1 MTPFWVA
8 LFLAFWSSAT
18 PRKAP
23 CWNLLARL
31 PVPSTAGWF
40 PLASFGGVP
49 SNSMTASFILSRM
62 ARITLTSSIND
73 TYLRNS
79 CSYCLN
85 SNGALSGKWLGT
97 TLSYSGA
104 NRWTVGCST
113 ATAFSESESFARI
126 SAIKI
131 TPPSIAF
138 LPMSSCLLTMSP
150 NSLAFLSAS
159 CFLSFIIS
167 MFTSLISVVSWSCLF
182 CSLSISVLFLLNS
195 SFIVSTSLTLFRIF
209 LWLFMASSVFL
220 STVKMPL
227 LLAVSTLA
235 CTLSISSLASSEVR
249 VLFFLRTSTTSPPRF
264 WAPMALALTVTGSE
278 MSNLPAAID
287 SIMLVSPMWQT
298 IPGSPHIVWLSWM
311 TGPPLAFLLFLLPSA
326 TSGSEAS
333 FVELFDFLRYNLG
346 LLQNFVPS
354 GIPNSANAP
363 FLYLMICFSPGMVL
377 MAKTS
382 VTTLFKGSMS
392 TPTFH
397 WTLFMTVDLA
407 TNSGS
412 ISQNSLKNLTPP
424 VARSNGDWRTTDTTA
439 RMMALRQSVLSS
451 LLYNM

>member
-1 MTPFWVA
+1 
-8 LFLAFWSSAT
+8 
-18 PRKAP
+18 
-23 CWNLLARL
+23 
-31 PVPSTAGWF
+31 
-40 PLASFGGVP
+40 
-49 SNSMTASFILSRM
+49 
-62 ARITLTSSIND
+62 
-73 TYLRNS
+73 
-79 CSYCLN
+79 
-85 SNGALSGKWLGT
+85 
-97 TLSYSGA
+97 
-104 NRWTVGCST
+104 
-113 ATAFSESESFARI
+113 
-126 SAIKI
+126 
-131 TPPSIAF
+131 
-138 LPMSSCLLTMSP
+138 
-150 NSLAFLSAS
+150 
-159 CFLSFIIS
+159 

-249 VLFFLRTSTTSPPRF
+249 VLFFLRTSTISSAFGSSCCTLLRFWFLFLTRVPSSSRKITCLLGWGSSARLSTSLSISSKSPPRF

-278 MSNLPAAID
+278 ISNFPAAID

-326 TSGSEAS
+326 TSGSEAT
-333 FVELFDFLRYNLG
+333 FLELFDFLRYNLG

-424 VARSNGDWRTTDTTA
+424 VARSNGDWRTTDITA